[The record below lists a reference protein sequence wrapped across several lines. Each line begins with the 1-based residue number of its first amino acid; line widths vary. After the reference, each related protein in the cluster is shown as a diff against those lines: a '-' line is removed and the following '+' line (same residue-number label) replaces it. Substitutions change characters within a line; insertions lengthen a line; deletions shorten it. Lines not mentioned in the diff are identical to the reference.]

1 MVRLGV
7 GDVVRKMTNR
17 GEEKKIGR
25 GKRVPS
31 NPSEEHARLS

>member
-17 GEEKKIGR
+17 GEER
-25 GKRVPS
+25 KREKGPFQ
-31 NPSEEHARLS
+31 PQ